1 MLMFAV
7 KARAE
12 PVSRLLLRVAT
23 NKTMFYQNG
32 SEASVNYNG
41 LVNHRVVNRR
51 SSVNRQPPESGSR
64 QTASS
69 AKQSPIYGILWKS
82 PRNWRVC
89 AACLPQKGTG
99 DLQGTLWAYFVDSSL
114 RTCRPPPLRRWRP
127 WISLF
132 LLSAPHM
139 RPEHSR
145 AKHEAGLS
153 AGNISC

>member
-51 SSVNRQPPESGSR
+51 SSVNRQPR
-64 QTASS
+64 RAV
-69 AKQSPIYGILWKS
+69 
-82 PRNWRVC
+82 RVR
-89 AACLPQKGTG
+89 LRPPP
-99 DLQGTLWAYFVDSSL
+99 SSL
-114 RTCRPPPLRRWRP
+114 RSTAFSGRAREIGACARRAYHKR
-127 WISLF
+127 
-132 LLSAPHM
+132 AP
-139 RPEHSR
+139 EIFR
-145 AKHEAGLS
+145 APCGL
-153 AGNISC
+153 IL